1 MGRRKG
7 SRYNPSDHTH
17 AHFAGMIT
25 RLDSY
30 VGEILKKLKEKGL
43 DENTIVFFSSDN
55 GPHEEGGADPEFF
68 GRDGK
73 LRGLK
78 RQCHEGGIRIPFIVR
93 WPGHIASGTTNDHQL
108 AFYDILPTFCELIG
122 DKKFPGK
129 NKDHFDGI
137 SFVPTLLG
145 NDKNRKNMNSYTGS
159 SMKPIRWQ
167 YVWATG
173 NLSSR
178 KESHHYTT

>member
-1 MGRRKG
+1 
-7 SRYNPSDHTH
+7 
-17 AHFAGMIT
+17 MIT
-25 RLDSY
+25 RLDAY
-30 VGEILKKLKEKGL
+30 VGEIFKKLKEK
-43 DENTIVFFSSDN
+43 DWTKHNCFFSSDN

-122 DKKFPGK
+122 DKNFQIK
-129 NKDHFDGI
+129 
-137 SFVPTLLG
+137 
-145 NDKNRKNMNSYTGS
+145 
-159 SMKPIRWQ
+159 
-167 YVWATG
+167 
-173 NLSSR
+173 
-178 KESHHYTT
+178 